1 MRAWWQVHDRGSQ
14 KSLMT
19 TDLTSATAAVLAARE
34 YLRRAQQATFEA
46 VSSGGKI
53 DAMRIETE
61 QRRLHGLAWTAT
73 VVAGMEALLA
83 WAARIAA
90 RGPSDVAEVLVVR
103 IGFGEYLA
111 QILGGLPMS
120 QNEFVRPGDLDAR
133 DAADLLCADAA
144 VSYFLES
151 GNSVDN
157 RAALTR
163 RLAEGWYPDE
173 SLGEDTL
180 DSIRA
185 QIRRF
190 THERIAPNAHAWH
203 LQDALIPDEI
213 VAEMAELGVFGV
225 CIASEYGG
233 LGLSKLAMCV
243 VSEEL
248 SRGWIAAGSLGTRS
262 EIAAELIAANGT
274 SEQRER
280 WLPGIAA
287 GSILPTAVFTEP
299 GHGSDLGSLTT
310 RARRRADGSW
320 RIDGGKT
327 WITHASR
334 SDLMT
339 VLVRTDPDTPG
350 YGGLSMLLAPKAR
363 GTAQTAFP
371 DPGLS
376 GSEIGVLGY
385 RGMREYVLSFD
396 EFAVPADGVL
406 GGVPG
411 SGFRQLMKSFE
422 AARIQTAARAIGVAR
437 KALDLGLSYALE
449 RRQFAKPLLAFPRI
463 SDKLALMAVETVIAR
478 ELTYFA
484 ARAKDAGTRCDVE
497 AGMAKLLAARVA
509 WSNADAAVQI
519 HGGNGYALEYEISR
533 VLCDAR
539 ILNIFEGAAE
549 IQANVVG
556 RGLLSRSRIE

>member
-1 MRAWWQVHDRGSQ
+1 MRAWWQAHDRGSHQ
-14 KSLMT
+14 SIMT
-19 TDLTSATAAVLAARE
+19 TDLTSAASAMFATRE
-34 YLRRAQQATFEA
+34 YLRRAQQVTFEA
-46 VSSGGKI
+46 VSNGGKV
-53 DAMRIETE
+53 DAMRVETG

-73 VVAGMEALLA
+73 VVEGMEMLLA
-83 WAARIAA
+83 WASRIAA
-90 RGPSDVAEVLVVR
+90 RGASDAGAALVVR
-103 IGFGEYLA
+103 VGFGEYLA

-120 QNEFVRPGDLDAR
+120 QNELVRPGDLDAQ
-133 DAADLLCADAA
+133 DAAGLLRTDPA
-144 VSYFLES
+144 VRDFLEN
-151 GNSVDN
+151 GNTADN

-163 RLAEGWYPDE
+163 LLAEGWSPEE

-190 THERIAPNAHAWH
+190 TQERIAPYAHVWH
-203 LQDALIPDEI
+203 LHDALIPDEI

-225 CIASEYGG
+225 CIAPEYGG

-262 EIAAELIAANGT
+262 EIAAELIATSGT

-287 GSILPTAVFTEP
+287 GAILPTAVFTEP
-299 GHGSDLGSLTT
+299 GQGSDLGSLTT
-310 RARRRADGSW
+310 RARRLADGSW
-320 RIDGGKT
+320 RIDGAKT
-327 WITHASR
+327 WITHAAR

-363 GTAQTAFP
+363 GTAVSAFP
-371 DPGLS
+371 DPGLT

-396 EFAVPADGVL
+396 EFAVPADGLL
-406 GGVPG
+406 GAVPG

-422 AARIQTAARAIGVAR
+422 GARIQTAARAVGVAG

-449 RRQFAKPLLAFPRI
+449 RRQFGKPLIAFPRI

-484 ARAKDAGTRCDVE
+484 ARAKDAGTRCDIE

-556 RGLLSRSRIE
+556 RGLLSRSRVE